1 MIHYLVIYTNSTTQP
16 SLRENGPVRGWGE
29 ASTERTACHPTLIP
43 GHTLF
48 FALLHFALVI
58 HFLNG
63 CLDGLLVAQ
72 ELVRPNGM
80 QVLIQ
85 LQQNRNS
92 SGQSDFDNILI

>member
-1 MIHYLVIYTNSTTQP
+1 MINDLVIYTNSTTQP
-16 SLRENGPVRGWGE
+16 RLGERGPVGGGGE
-29 ASTERTACHPTLIP
+29 ARSEHTACHPKLVP

-48 FALLHFALVI
+48 FALFHFPLII

-72 ELVRPNGM
+72 ELVRPNGT

-85 LQQNRNS
+85 LQ
-92 SGQSDFDNILI
+92 